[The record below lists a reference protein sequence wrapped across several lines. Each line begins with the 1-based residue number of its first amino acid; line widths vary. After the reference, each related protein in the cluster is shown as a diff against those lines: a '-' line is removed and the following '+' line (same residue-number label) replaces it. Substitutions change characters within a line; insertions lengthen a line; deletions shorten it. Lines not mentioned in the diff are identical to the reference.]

1 MLVTDYPIRKEN
13 IMDKKMIAFICP
25 LNEQDTGTRKRSDD
39 IMHNIIEPIAREL
52 NYEVERADKKYGSVV
67 MKDIISMLRRADIV
81 IADLTDLNPN
91 VFYELGL
98 RDATKGKCINIINDD
113 SGSVKAPF
121 DIGYTRYITYKYN
134 SEGVSPYEASNQ
146 LREEL
151 KKRILHLQNESYQ
164 SCMDLGVQDVID
176 IFGVTVASEF
186 LKGAKNH
193 YNLATK
199 LFDKPVRKVFLMQRS
214 SSLVLNAERGWGQEK
229 DFIDRLREVI
239 DECSFFYHI
248 ISIDGILSH
257 INRKNSV
264 FPHFKDF
271 SKNLENVQGN
281 VAIKRGGRNRDTKFY
296 LKKLPKDNQNSLFK
310 LDRQARVLV
319 VEYFDG
325 KTSAVIVQNVG
336 DNQTCFLLEGP
347 KAKEYFDVCV
357 EYYEECELVEWS
369 EITNLYEEYKK
380 IEIRK
385 EKCDKDVDET

>member
-1 MLVTDYPIRKEN
+1 
-13 IMDKKMIAFICP
+13 MDKKMIAFICP
-25 LNEQDTGTRKRSDD
+25 LSEKNSVIRKRSDD

-52 NYEVERADKKYGSVV
+52 DYEVERADKKYGSNV
-67 MKDIISMLRRADIV
+67 MNDIISMLRRADIV

-113 SGSVKAPF
+113 SGSFKPPF
-121 DIGYTRYITYKYN
+121 DIGYTRYIPYKYN
-134 SEGVSPYEASNQ
+134 IKDGSPYEASNQ
-146 LREEL
+146 LRDEL
-151 KKRILHLQNESYQ
+151 KKRILHLQNKSYQ
-164 SCMDLGVQDVID
+164 SCMDLSVHDIID
-176 IFGVTVASEF
+176 IFDVTIASQF

-199 LFDKPVRKVFLMQRS
+199 LFDRPVKNVFLMQRS
-214 SSLVLNAERGWGQEK
+214 SSLVLNAEKGWGQEK

-239 DECSFFYHI
+239 NKCSFFYHI
-248 ISIDGILSH
+248 ISIDGILAH

-271 SKNLENVQGN
+271 SKNLENVRGN
-281 VAIKRGGRNRDTKFY
+281 VAIKRKGGDEDTKFF

-319 VEYFDG
+319 VQYIDG
-325 KTSAVIVQNVG
+325 NTSAVIVQNVG
-336 DNQTCFLLEGP
+336 DNQTCFLLEGS
-347 KAKEYFDVCV
+347 KAKDYYDVCV
-357 EYYEECELVEWS
+357 EYYESCEFVEWS

-385 EKCDKDVDET
+385 EKCDKDPDEI